1 LEQLTRYRTVKFVLL
16 NGTNVTVPC
25 RLDCSIQFPASVM
38 LVFGSPIF
46 LFPSSPL
53 PLERIIVVIAS
64 HFGHPALAVS
74 TGGIIMWHF
83 ERDVPNFFL

>member
-1 LEQLTRYRTVKFVLL
+1 
-16 NGTNVTVPC
+16 
-25 RLDCSIQFPASVM
+25 M